1 MGRGRGVTTD
11 IEAVALSAQ
20 SFHASAPQN
29 QPPRISPQNQPPE
42 SATQKKP
49 VPPRTSKPKEPA
61 PQPSEWGRGN
71 LDLSPPSTLSKSV
84 AKGVT
89 YFAKDAPWCIGMQ

>member
-20 SFHASAPQN
+20 SFHALA
-29 QPPRISPQNQPPE
+29 PQNQPPE